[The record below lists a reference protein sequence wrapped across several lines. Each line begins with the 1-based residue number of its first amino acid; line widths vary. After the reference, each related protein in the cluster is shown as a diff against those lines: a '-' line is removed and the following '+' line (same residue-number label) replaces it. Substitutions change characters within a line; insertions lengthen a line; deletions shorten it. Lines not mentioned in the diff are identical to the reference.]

1 MQDRIHEAPQ
11 GIVKCKQRARD
22 ILSWPG
28 MSSQIEDRESKYS
41 TCSQFQ
47 RAKPKEVL
55 VIQELQDRP
64 WAKIGSDLFNSMV
77 HITCRVLITT
87 QNG

>member
-1 MQDRIHEAPQ
+1 MRDRIHESHQ

-22 ILSWPG
+22 ILFWPG
-28 MSSQIEDRESKYS
+28 MSSQIEDKESKCS

-47 RAKPKEVL
+47 RAQPKKAL

-64 WAKIGSDLFNSMV
+64 WAKIGSDLFEF
-77 HITCRVLITT
+77 
-87 QNG
+87 NGAHY